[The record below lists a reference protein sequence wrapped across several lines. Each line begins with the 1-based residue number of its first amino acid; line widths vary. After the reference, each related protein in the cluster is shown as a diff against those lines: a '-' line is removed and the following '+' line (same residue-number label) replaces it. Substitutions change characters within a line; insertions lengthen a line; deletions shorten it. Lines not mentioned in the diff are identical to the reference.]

1 MIIPAPQFVSGGWD
15 NRSMRIKLAS
25 AIVVIG
31 LLGSSV
37 TPANAVLGL
46 SKCEKVKKQV
56 LNYEKTEVS
65 LNKAIK
71 PFAGKSNMNFSIT
84 QNKSYYLMMKKFVA
98 FEVTYLQYAYNNS
111 ECFTRS
117 QNEFIDQAYKY
128 AKQQQGNFDVNP
140 YYINEF
146 QNAGLLWSYPYNNNS
161 VFSIY
166 SR

>member
-1 MIIPAPQFVSGGWD
+1 MDIRYLRKTLVSALVVMGL
-15 NRSMRIKLAS
+15 LAS
-25 AIVVIG
+25 SMA
-31 LLGSSV
+31 
-37 TPANAVLGL
+37 PATAVLGL

-84 QNKSYYLMMKKFVA
+84 QNKSNYLVMKKFVA

-111 ECFTRS
+111 QCFTRS

-128 AKQQQGNFDVNP
+128 AKQIQNDFTITP

-146 QNAGLLWSYPYNNNS
+146 QNAGLLWSYPYNS
-161 VFSIY
+161 DPVISLY
-166 SR
+166 RR

>member
-1 MIIPAPQFVSGGWD
+1 MGL
-15 NRSMRIKLAS
+15 LAS
-25 AIVVIG
+25 SMA
-31 LLGSSV
+31 
-37 TPANAVLGL
+37 PATAVLGL

-84 QNKSYYLMMKKFVA
+84 QNKSNYLVMKKFVA

-111 ECFTRS
+111 QCFTRS

-128 AKQQQGNFDVNP
+128 AKQIQNDFTITP

-146 QNAGLLWSYPYNNNS
+146 QNAGLLGSYPYNS
-161 VFSIY
+161 DPVISLY
-166 SR
+166 RR